1 MSDGVRN
8 TYDSILDQ
16 YNKYLENY
24 ISSNISDSKRA
35 KLRKDAE
42 EQVRIM
48 GNVKPNDHRYE
59 TEVLQQMSKF
69 IGTTAYKSKA
79 QEEAES
85 KAKESGEKVEDVQ
98 LDKIIELEDY
108 VKNRA
113 DLLFSHTEL
122 QQKQALLD

>member
-1 MSDGVRN
+1 
-8 TYDSILDQ
+8 
-16 YNKYLENY
+16 
-24 ISSNISDSKRA
+24 
-35 KLRKDAE
+35 
-42 EQVRIM
+42 
-48 GNVKPNDHRYE
+48 
-59 TEVLQQMSKF
+59 MSKF